1 MKNSNNLFKEENILT
16 DSFNGVKAAYKALD
30 DKMAIDINIL
40 DIREISVISDYFV
53 IASGN
58 NPNQLKAMADSV
70 EEELYKVGYR
80 LNHSEGFQSKT
91 WILLDFGDIVV
102 HLFNKED
109 REFYNIERIW
119 GDAKFISED
128 VLKEA

>member
-1 MKNSNNLFKEENILT
+1 MQTIIDTFIGAKT
-16 DSFNGVKAAYKALD
+16 AYKALD
-30 DKMAIDINIL
+30 DKMGLDINVL
-40 DIREISVISDYFV
+40 DIREISVIADYFV

-58 NPNQLKAMADSV
+58 NPSQLKAMADEV
-70 EEELYKVGYR
+70 EEQLYKAGFK
-80 LNHSEGFQSKT
+80 LNHSEGFQTKS

-119 GDAKFISED
+119 GDAKFIAPEK
-128 VLKEA
+128 LQQ